1 MKNGICPR
9 CHSSHVYSSAK
20 LRIETGNAS
29 SIPLS
34 FFRSISLDNYVCTNC
49 GYVESYV
56 SEPEMLA
63 RIEDIWPQV
72 EPPHFEQNKH
82 IPKDQA

>member
-1 MKNGICPR
+1 MKHGICPR
-9 CHSSHVYSSAK
+9 CHCAQVYCSSK
-20 LRIETGNAS
+20 LRAETGNAS

-34 FFRSISLDNYVCTNC
+34 FLRSISLDNYVCTNC

-56 SEPEMLA
+56 SEPEMLS

-72 EPPHFEQNKH
+72 EPPHSEHCEHSHKN
-82 IPKDQA
+82 QA

>member
-9 CHSSHVYSSAK
+9 CHSTQVYSSSK
-20 LRIETGNAS
+20 LRAETGNAS

-34 FFRSISLDNYVCTNC
+34 FFRSIPLDNYVCTNC

-72 EPPHFEQNKH
+72 ESTHSKH
-82 IPKDQA
+82 CEHAQKNEA